1 MNCKQRNWATTTAVV
16 AFITAGSVLGAG
28 LPAHADVPA
37 VHSVARGEVGSRGA
51 AVSPDV
57 VLRNGATRAGDV
69 PTADADTRS
78 WATIIRT
85 AINALKKVP
94 ALWNKVVDGVKKSYA
109 TFKATVWPVIKAV
122 VNVVSTA
129 ITAWDIWKYFN

>member
-1 MNCKQRNWATTTAVV
+1 MNCKQRNWATTSAVV
-16 AFITAGSVLGAG
+16 ACITAGSVLGAA
-28 LPAHADVPA
+28 LPAHADTPA
-37 VHSVARGEVGSRGA
+37 AHSVSQGEVASRA
-51 AVSPDV
+51 MAVSSDA
-57 VLRNGATRAGDV
+57 VLRSAATEPASVAAADV
-69 PTADADTRS
+69 DTRS
-78 WATIIRT
+78 WGTIIRT

>member
-1 MNCKQRNWATTTAVV
+1 MAVSSDAVLRSAATEPASV
-16 AFITAGSVLGAG
+16 AA
-28 LPAHADVPA
+28 ADV
-37 VHSVARGEVGSRGA
+37 
-51 AVSPDV
+51 
-57 VLRNGATRAGDV
+57 
-69 PTADADTRS
+69 DTRS
-78 WATIIRT
+78 WGTIIRT